1 MTTHA
6 STNSAAADPASAP
19 APDRTVRIEHDRRRL
34 LMRVLASIAALLATC
49 AALVFALL
57 HANEPAF
64 DITGVPQLERLLRPH
79 ATASPWWTCTLLA
92 FAVVGALIG
101 TLRNVF
107 RLQDGD
113 PALVI
118 SPHGISFRPAV
129 FAEIVRIPW
138 TAIRGLRLRQRKH
151 NRFLAVQVDE
161 PDRFAAQS
169 RIFAPLPISLRL
181 GARANEIDFTTPMS
195 KHAWTE
201 TEALLRRYLACYGRA
216 LPAEHAR
223 AAPPPGRKSAL
234 RATGSRTSD

>member
-1 MTTHA
+1 MTPHVTA
-6 STNSAAADPASAP
+6 STADANTAGAP

-34 LMRVLASIAALLATC
+34 LLRVLASIAALLATC
-49 AALVFALL
+49 FALVVAIL

-64 DITGVPQLERLLRPH
+64 DFAGVPQLERLLRPH
-79 ATASPWWTCTLLA
+79 AAASPWWTCTLLA
-92 FAVVGALIG
+92 LAVVGALIG

-138 TAIRGLRLRQRKH
+138 TAIRGLRLRQRKQ

-161 PDRFAAQS
+161 PDRYAAQS
-169 RIFAPLPISLRL
+169 RVFGLLPISRF
-181 GARANEIDFTTPMS
+181 GARANEINFTTPMS
-195 KHAWTE
+195 KRAWTE

-216 LPAEHAR
+216 VAGQPAR
-223 AAPPPGRKSAL
+223 AAPPPDRRPAL